1 MSPLDRILVA
11 AKASPAVISLA
22 EGEDPRIVE
31 GAVRAARDG
40 IARPVLIGAERAVRA
55 RLDAAG
61 AAADAVAV
69 IDPATDSRIDRYADL
84 FREVRKRADIGA
96 DDALAAAR
104 DPLAFAALMVRAGD
118 AQGTIAGAVAT
129 TAQTVRTA
137 FRVIGRAPGVETVSS
152 FFLML
157 PQTPEGGE
165 PHPLPGAVLFADCG
179 LIIEPTPQEL
189 AQIAISSAE
198 SLAALLD
205 EPARIAFLSFSTH
218 GSARHERVTRVTDAL
233 ALARAA
239 RPDLTMDGELQF
251 DAAFVPEVAASKA
264 PGSPLEGAANIFV
277 FPSLEA
283 ANIGYKI
290 AQRIGRAR
298 AIGPILQGLAAPAND
313 LSRGCSARD
322 VYDLIAVT
330 SAQAAAQAKG

>member
-1 MSPLDRILVA
+1 MILA
-11 AKASPAVISLA
+11 AARARCAVIALA

-31 GAVRAARDG
+31 GAAHAARDG
-40 IARPVLIGAERAVRA
+40 IARPVLIGATDVVRQ
-55 RLDAAG
+55 RLDSAG
-61 AAADAVAV
+61 LSHDGITIV
-69 IDPATDSRIDRYADL
+69 DPATDPRIPAYADL
-84 FREVRKRADIGA
+84 FRTVRKRADV
-96 DDALAAAR
+96 DAAEARAAVQE
-104 DPLAFAALMVRAGD
+104 PLNFAALMVRAGD
-118 AQGTIAGAVAT
+118 ADGTIAGAVAT
-129 TAQTVRTA
+129 TADTVRAA
-137 FRVIGRAPGVETVSS
+137 FRIIGRAPGVETVSS

-157 PQTPEGGE
+157 PDGEG
-165 PHPLPGAVLFADCG
+165 HPLPGAVLFADCG
-179 LIIEPTPQEL
+179 LVIEPTPDEL
-189 AQIAISSAE
+189 AQIAISSAD
-198 SLAALLD
+198 SLRAMLGED
-205 EPARIAFLSFSTH
+205 ARIAFLSFSTH
-218 GSARHERVTRVTDAL
+218 GSAKHKRVTSVADAL

-264 PGSPLEGAANIFV
+264 PGSPLAGQANVFV

-313 LSRGCSARD
+313 LSRGCSAQD

-330 SAQAAAQAKG
+330 GAQAAAAG

>member
-1 MSPLDRILVA
+1 MSPLDRILAA
-11 AKASPAVISLA
+11 AKSHPAVISLA

-31 GAVRAARDG
+31 GALRAARDG
-40 IARPVLIGAERAVRA
+40 IARPVLIGAESAVRA
-55 RLDAAG
+55 QLATFG
-61 AAADAVAV
+61 ADADEITL
-69 IDPATDSRIDRYADL
+69 IDPATDSRTAGYADL
-84 FREVRKRADIGA
+84 FREIRKRADI
-96 DDALAAAR
+96 DAAAALEAAC
-104 DPLAFAALMVRAGD
+104 DPLTFASLMVRAGD

-129 TAQTVRTA
+129 TADTVRTA

-157 PQTPEGGE
+157 PTGE
-165 PHPLPGAVLFADCG
+165 NHPLPGPVLFADCG

-189 AQIAISSAE
+189 AQIALSSAD

-233 ALARAA
+233 AIAREA

-313 LSRGCSARD
+313 LSRGCSAQD

-330 SAQAAAQAKG
+330 GAQAAGQAEG

>member
-1 MSPLDRILVA
+1 MSPFDRILTA
-11 AKASPAVISLA
+11 AKARPAVISLA

-40 IARPVLIGAERAVRA
+40 LAKPVLIGAANTVRA
-55 RLDAAG
+55 QLEAFG
-61 AAADAVAV
+61 ANTEEVTL
-69 IDPATDSRIDRYADL
+69 IDPATDSRTEGYAGL
-84 FREVRKRADIGA
+84 FREVRKRVEMSAEE
-96 DDALAAAR
+96 ALEAAR
-104 DPLAFAALMVRAGD
+104 DPLTFAALMVRAGD

-129 TAQTVRTA
+129 TADTVRTA

-157 PQTPEGGE
+157 PEGDG
-165 PHPLPGAVLFADCG
+165 HPLPGPVLFADCG

-189 AQIAISSAE
+189 AQIAISSAD

-218 GSARHERVTRVTDAL
+218 GSARHERVTKVTDAL
-233 ALARAA
+233 SLAREA
-239 RPDLTMDGELQF
+239 RSDLIMDGELQF
-251 DAAFVPEVAASKA
+251 DAAFVPDVAASKA

-313 LSRGCSARD
+313 LSRGCSAQD

-330 SAQAAAQAKG
+330 GAQTAGPLSTT